1 MADSEECYKRRR
13 KERNKEKE
21 RNEDKKKN
29 KIKKA
34 AKGPLHDARTRDEEK
49 RQVSCD
55 RIRCHVG
62 KRVAPISMQRRFFR
76 QLVVNVFPYPQQ
88 YFYVKFKIIVT
99 KSSVCLL

>member
-1 MADSEECYKRRR
+1 MADSEECYTRRR

-21 RNEDKKKN
+21 RNEYKKKN
-29 KIKKA
+29 RIKKA

-62 KRVAPISMQRRFFR
+62 QRVEPISITKILSTACCNRFS
-76 QLVVNVFPYPQQ
+76 LPAAVVLCE
-88 YFYVKFKIIVT
+88 I
-99 KSSVCLL
+99 